1 MNEVCALER
10 VQRSVERRSGIARH
24 ARRRVKIYLANNL
37 LLLARTVRGKSFST
51 FATLSQSF
59 SRSNSTELRIE
70 IEISFY
76 RLWLSNSFEIQA
88 LFASSYIISNTIPIT
103 SYIYIYNIFI
113 VQLFHGTQEEQ
124 TIDKSGLPIY
134 YRIVKPDSV
143 SRDFLERAITR
154 AITRVRFNTFSNVPT
169 ERKCK

>member
-88 LFASSYIISNTIPIT
+88 LFASSYVISNTIPIT
-103 SYIYIYNIFI
+103 SYIYIIYLSCNYFTARKKSKQSIKADY
-113 VQLFHGTQEEQ
+113 LFT
-124 TIDKSGLPIY
+124 TGL
-134 YRIVKPDSV
+134 
-143 SRDFLERAITR
+143 
-154 AITRVRFNTFSNVPT
+154 
-169 ERKCK
+169 